1 MRLKREGKKVT
12 KFHHALISVIIMVIL
27 IFSAVV
33 GFGAEPQIPLIFGCF
48 AAGIVAVWIG
58 YSWEEILEGMI
69 SGITQ
74 SLEAILI
81 LMLIGM
87 LVGTWI
93 ASGTVPTMIFY
104 GLQLISARY
113 FLFATA
119 LICLIVSFAIGAWGT
134 VGTVGLAF
142 MGIGLA
148 LGIPAP
154 VVAGSI
160 ITGAYCGE
168 IVSPLSD
175 ATNLTAAVVGR
186 NVFDLMKRV
195 MGIAMAAFVV
205 AEIMYFV
212 TGLQY
217 GGGNSAEIA
226 ANIDPLLNSLKDT
239 FTISPL
245 ALIPMVIMVICI
257 IVKFPAIPSMLA
269 GIISGMAVA
278 MLMQGAALPNLIT
291 YSFSGFVSNT
301 GMELLDTLLTAGG
314 LFSMMN
320 SISIVIIAMAFGGLM
335 QHTGQMGALV
345 APIVKHIRG
354 EGGLS
359 ALTVVSCIGMN
370 VILPDQYLGISV
382 PGQMYADEYDKR
394 GFDRLN
400 LSRTLLCG
408 GAVTSP
414 LIPWN
419 TCGIYCMSILGVS
432 ALQYLPFAYFDLILP
447 VMMIVFGFAVAA
459 FSNKGRKKEKVVS
472 AE

>member
-1 MRLKREGKKVT
+1 MKKEKT
-12 KFHHALISVIIMVIL
+12 AKLHHALISVIAMVIL
-27 IFSAVV
+27 IFGCVV
-33 GFGAEPQIPLIFGCF
+33 GFGTEPHIPLVFGSLV
-48 AAGIVAVWIG
+48 AGIVAVVIG
-58 YSWEEILEGMI
+58 YSWEEILDGMI
-69 SGITQ
+69 EGITQ

-93 ASGTVPTMIFY
+93 ASGTVPTMIYF
-104 GLQLISARY
+104 GLQLINAQH

-154 VVAGSI
+154 MVAGCI

-168 IVSPLSD
+168 IISPLSD

-195 MGIAMAAFVV
+195 MGIGLVGFALAEV
-205 AEIMYFV
+205 AYFV
-212 TGLQY
+212 MGFQY
-217 GGGNSAEIA
+217 AGGDPAEIA
-226 ANIDPLLNSLKDT
+226 ANVDPLLNSLKET
-239 FTISPL
+239 FTISPI
-245 ALIPMVIMVICI
+245 ALIPMVIMVVCI
-257 IVKFPAIPSMLA
+257 VIKFPAIPAMLA
-269 GIISGMAVA
+269 GIISGILIAIP
-278 MLMQGAALPNLIT
+278 LQGAELGDLIEICCA
-291 YSFSGFVSNT
+291 GFESNT

-314 LFSMMN
+314 LSSMLH
-320 SISIVIIAMAFGGLM
+320 SISIIIIAMAFGGLM

-345 APIVKHIRG
+345 RPIVEHIPG
-354 EGGLS
+354 KGGMN
-359 ALTVVSCIGMN
+359 AVTVVTCIGMN
-370 VILPDQYLGISV
+370 IVLPDQYLGISV
-382 PGQMYADEYDKR
+382 PGQMYSEEYDHR
-394 GFDRLN
+394 GYDRLE
-400 LSRTLLCG
+400 LSQALLCG

-432 ALQYLPFAYFDLILP
+432 AMQYLPYACFDYILP
-447 VMMIVFGFAVAA
+447 VLMVIIGFVAPLV
-459 FSNKGRKKEKVVS
+459 KGKKKPK
-472 AE
+472 ATA